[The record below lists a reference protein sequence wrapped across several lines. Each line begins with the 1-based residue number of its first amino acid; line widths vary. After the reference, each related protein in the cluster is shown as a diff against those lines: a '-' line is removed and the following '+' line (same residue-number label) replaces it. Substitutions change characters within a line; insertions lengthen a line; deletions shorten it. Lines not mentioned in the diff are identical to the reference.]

1 MKVISIVLL
10 LILSLTLSA
19 CSPFSDKS
27 ISTLGNEVGA
37 ISSDSNQQLQK
48 LFEES
53 DIPSLAVGILVDNEM
68 IWAKGYGNQPDLS
81 TVYMIGS
88 IDKTFITIAILQLH
102 EQERIN
108 LDDDVNQFLPFSVRH
123 PDYPDIPITI
133 QMLLTHMA
141 GLSHDFPGT
150 RYTDNDGP
158 MLRWMFSNEG
168 NQFWDLYHSYFP
180 PSEDKY
186 LENLFLP
193 ESKYGSDFWISKP
206 GTQYQYSNSAYYLLL
221 KRVIE
226 AASSQNYDVY
236 IQENIIEPLG
246 MENTSFDAYD
256 YPEEQLAVPYE
267 NFGENGSK
275 DFPLTGISASGR
287 LRSNV
292 IDLSKYLLVHMNQ
305 GRGNDHQILQA
316 ESVNMMHD
324 QTVVLNF
331 TDFPPMEL
339 EGLGLSWFLWE
350 DGYQGHP
357 GATPGY
363 LAQIIYNEGDKMP
376 YGIVILM
383 TYGCSKTECDFD
395 WFNKYYVGIRE
406 ILFSEAEMIALD
418 K

>member
-1 MKVISIVLL
+1 MKSKSIVIAIFFLM
-10 LILSLTLSA
+10 LSS
-19 CSPFSDKS
+19 CSSFSDES
-27 ISTLGNEVGA
+27 ITLLGNEIGT

-53 DIPSLAVGILVDNEM
+53 GIPSLAVGILVGDET
-68 IWAKGYGNQPDLS
+68 IWTRGYGNQPDLS

-88 IDKTFITIAILQLH
+88 IDKTFITMAILQLQ
-102 EQERIN
+102 EQGVIN
-108 LDDDVNQFLPFSVRH
+108 LEDDVNQYLPFSVRH
-123 PDYPDIPITI
+123 PDFPDIPITI
-133 QMLLTHMA
+133 QMLLTHMS
-141 GLSHDFPGT
+141 GLPHDFPGT
-150 RYTDNDGP
+150 RYIDNDGP
-158 MLRWMFSNEG
+158 MLRWMFSNNG

-180 PSEDKY
+180 PSEEKY
-186 LENLFLP
+186 LENLFSP
-193 ESKYGSDFWISKP
+193 ESKFGSDFWVSKP

-226 AASSQNYDVY
+226 EASSQSYEMY
-236 IQENIIEPLG
+236 IRENIIEPLR

-256 YPEEQLAVPYE
+256 YPEEQLAIPYE
-267 NFGENGSK
+267 NFDENGSK
-275 DFPLTGISASGR
+275 ALPLTGISASGR

-305 GRGNDHQILQA
+305 GKLNDDQILKP
-316 ESVNMMHD
+316 ESVSMMHD
-324 QTVVLNF
+324 QTIALNF

-363 LAQIIYNEGDKMP
+363 LAQIIYNEGDTMP
-376 YGIVILM
+376 YGVVILM

-395 WFNKYYVGIRE
+395 WFTKYYVGIRE
-406 ILFSEAEMIALD
+406 TLLSEAEMIALN